1 MKDLNAIFVFWVEYR
16 RELHFPSEGVFE
28 AARDDNYF
36 RSIAVLFRKKT
47 NTKKRWEDEHLR
59 CECKLEE
66 SKVFVFV
73 FNKHCLH
80 TTWTWQI
87 FLVCKLKV
95 KCQRIKGFLK
105 GMWNSK
111 LTRGDFMA
119 HVIVL
124 RFLLVKKTLCQS
136 IPHMCFIMTMAL

>member
-16 RELHFPSEGVFE
+16 RELHFPLVGVFE

-47 NTKKRWEDEHLR
+47 KTKKRWEDEHPR

-66 SKVFVFV
+66 SKVFVLFCIQRTLPSH
-73 FNKHCLH
+73 NINMTNIL
-80 TTWTWQI
+80 
-87 FLVCKLKV
+87 CKQKV
-95 KCQRIKGFLK
+95 KCQRIKRFLK

-111 LTRGDFMA
+111 LTRDFVA

-124 RFLLVKKTLCQS
+124 QFLLVKKTWCQS
-136 IPHMCFIMTMAL
+136 RPHMRFIMTMAL